1 MSHRMTLSVFAAL
14 ALGAGT
20 LPADAAD
27 LATQSRLGAV
37 FAEPVVVGRGVVKR
51 PEYEAPLIAYNQ
63 WPGLAWS
70 RGGYNYDSRY
80 HYIDNGPYYGG
91 PYDTDG
97 ARLPYVCGLFGYC

>member
-14 ALGAGT
+14 TLAAGAT
-20 LPADAAD
+20 SADAAD

-37 FAEPVVVGRGVVKR
+37 FAEPAVVGRAVKR
-51 PEYEAPLIAYNQ
+51 VPEYEAPIIAYNQ

-80 HYIDNGPYYGG
+80 HYLETGPYYGG
-91 PYDTDG
+91 PYETDSL
-97 ARLPYVCGLFGYC
+97 RLPYACGLFGYC